1 MLVASCYD
9 FIMNRADR
17 TRIFCTELKDWFA
30 VHKRTLPWRDLKVK
44 DRNHRA
50 YLVLVS
56 EIMLQQTQVSRVIIL
71 YKNFIQTFPTMKDLS
86 KASNREVLIAWK
98 GLGYNSRA
106 LRLRD
111 AAKTVVDPHPC
122 LSGRQARPLP
132 RRGRGERNGRV
143 FFPESIEELLKLPGI
158 GHYTAGA
165 IRNFAFDLPTACID
179 TNIRRILHRC
189 FVGSEN
195 DDGTWKKND
204 RYLLKLAEEIL
215 SVALEPPPLTPPP
228 GPEGQ
233 PGEGKVKVISHP
245 VDGERAAASEASRGR
260 DRERGHGDWTT
271 ADFHAALMDFG
282 SLVCTKSNPKWQL
295 MPLRMRPIFKAYGKR
310 TVAGD
315 FSRRLPSRREPGREV
330 AGKFIPNR
338 IFRGRVIDAL
348 REEERGL
355 TLPEIG
361 KRITLDWSFGDH
373 QEWLM
378 GLLEK
383 LRKDELIELKAA
395 KYALRS

>member
-1 MLVASCYD
+1 MMGKCITSVSKVYHRVKWMWR
-9 FIMNRADR
+9 IIYTVTMNRSDR
-17 TRIFCTELKDWFA
+17 IRIFYTELKHWFA
-30 VHKRTLPWRDLKVK
+30 VHKRTLPWRDLNVK

-71 YKNFIQTFPTMKDLS
+71 YKNFIQTFPTIEDLS

-111 AAKTVVDPHPC
+111 AAKTITTKFQGKFPHDSEH
-122 LSGRQARPLP
+122 LQ
-132 RRGRGERNGRV
+132 
-143 FFPESIEELLKLPGI
+143 SISGI

-165 IRNFAFDLPTACID
+165 IRNFAFGLPTACID

-189 FVGSEN
+189 FIGLEN
-195 DDGTWKKND
+195 ADGVWKKSD
-204 RYLLKLAEEIL
+204 KILLELLEDVMAEAID
-215 SVALEPPPLTPPP
+215 SGWSA
-228 GPEGQ
+228 
-233 PGEGKVKVISHP
+233 K
-245 VDGERAAASEASRGR
+245 DFYAAM
-260 DRERGHGDWTT
+260 
-271 ADFHAALMDFG
+271 MDFG
-282 SLVCTKSNPKWQL
+282 SLVCTKNDPKWQL
-295 MPLRMRPIFKAYGKR
+295 MPVKMRPIFKAYGKQIKR
-310 TVAGD
+310 TPVPD
-315 FSRRLPSRREPGREV
+315 PSKGLVQGTAKKREPGREV
-330 AGKFIPNR
+330 AGKFVPNR

-361 KRITLDWSFGDH
+361 REIALDWSMGNH
-373 QEWLM
+373 TEWLK

-383 LRKDELIELKAA
+383 LKKDELIEVKRG
-395 KYALRS
+395 KYVLHSS

>member
-1 MLVASCYD
+1 
-9 FIMNRADR
+9 MNHFDR
-17 TRIFCTELKDWFA
+17 ITVFCSELKQWFA

-71 YKNFIQTFPTMKDLS
+71 YKNFIQTFPSIKDLS

-111 AAKTVVDPHPC
+111 AAQAIVDPHP
-122 LSGRQARPLP
+122 RPLP
-132 RRGRGERNGRV
+132 RGGRGDRNRR
-143 FFPESIEELLKLPGI
+143 FIFPESMEELLQLPGI

-189 FVGSEN
+189 F
-195 DDGTWKKND
+195 
-204 RYLLKLAEEIL
+204 I
-215 SVALEPPPLTPPP
+215 
-228 GPEGQ
+228 GPE
-233 PGEGKVKVISHP
+233 SA
-245 VDGERAAASEASRGR
+245 DGVFTVSDKKLLVLLEDVMNEAIDSG
-260 DRERGHGDWTT
+260 WS
-271 ADFHAALMDFG
+271 AKDFYAALMDFG
-282 SLVCTKSNPKWQL
+282 SLVCTKNNPKWNL
-295 MPLRMRPIFKAYGKR
+295 MPLKMRPIFKAYGKKMKR
-310 TVAGD
+310 TPVAD
-315 FSRRLPSRREPGREV
+315 PSKGSLQGKKREPGREV

-355 TLPEIG
+355 TLEEIG
-361 KRITLDWSFGDH
+361 SRITIDWPEVSSEVERRFGNH
-373 QEWLM
+373 KEWLL
-378 GLLEK
+378 GVLKK
-383 LRKDELIELKAA
+383 LRKDELVEA
-395 KYALRS
+395 KRGKYSLHA

>member
-1 MLVASCYD
+1 
-9 FIMNRADR
+9 MNRSDR
-17 TRIFCTELKDWFA
+17 IRIFCSELKQWFS

-56 EIMLQQTQVSRVIIL
+56 EIMLQQTQVLRVITM
-71 YKNFIQTFPTMKDLS
+71 YKYFIQTFPSIQDLS

-111 AAKTVVDPHPC
+111 AAKTITTKFQGKFPHDSEH
-122 LSGRQARPLP
+122 LQLIS
-132 RRGRGERNGRV
+132 
-143 FFPESIEELLKLPGI
+143 GI

-179 TNIRRILHRC
+179 TNIRRIVHRC
-189 FVGSEN
+189 FVGLEN
-195 DDGTWKKND
+195 ADGVWKVSDKK
-204 RYLLKLAEEIL
+204 LLKL
-215 SVALEPPPLTPPP
+215 LED
-228 GPEGQ
+228 
-233 PGEGKVKVISHP
+233 VM
-245 VDGERAAASEASRGR
+245 SEAMKTG
-260 DRERGHGDWTT
+260 WKTK
-271 ADFHAALMDFG
+271 DFYAAMMDFG
-282 SLVCTKSNPKWQL
+282 SLVCKKNNPKWQL
-295 MPLRMRPIFKAYGKR
+295 MPVKMRSVFTAYGKKIQR
-310 TVAGD
+310 APVAD
-315 FSRRLPSRREPGREV
+315 PSKRSLQGKKREPGREV

-361 KRITLDWSFGDH
+361 SRVAMDWSFGDH
-373 QEWLM
+373 REWLKS
-378 GLLEK
+378 LLEK
-383 LRKDELIELKAA
+383 LMKDELIEVKRGR
-395 KYALRS
+395 YVLRG